1 MMREFVRMGAG
12 NLWRLKLRTGLT
24 AAGVAIGIGA
34 MVSML
39 SFAFGMQRNV
49 VAQFR
54 SLGLFHTLNVM
65 PRSAGESAEFG
76 LFRTGDPDDP
86 DAPPIERRRHRAQ
99 EQVRE
104 MTWEE
109 SEGRAAD
116 SSAAVLDD
124 ASLRSIA
131 AIPGVALVYPQDTFD
146 AYVEWRGHGTDAS
159 AQTLPARFVQTRT
172 LGHLIAGRF
181 FTSDSARE
189 AVVSRRL
196 LKRLGD
202 DPDSI
207 VGDTLHLRVAGRAL
221 LAREF
226 LRQTLP
232 RMGLAPQIQ
241 ALVEQMAERFLAG
254 LGASETQVVVC
265 GVADLSGGWGFRLQ
279 DLLVPPNVAAGLDR
293 LSFSDPIEL
302 LARLSAPSA
311 AGFPLAIVT
320 VDERADHRAVREA
333 IEAMGFRVLSFVD
346 QFEEMRRGFLIF
358 DAMVGVIGFIALV
371 VASLGIVNTMVMSI
385 LERTREIGIL
395 KSLGA
400 EDRQI
405 RLLFLVETALIGL
418 VGSLLGLLLGWVISR
433 IGSLVVRRIMIAQE
447 VPPMEM
453 FHLPFLMILGAIAF
467 GIGVSLAA
475 GLYPAARAARIDPVQ
490 ALRRE

>member
-1 MMREFVRMGAG
+1 MMREFARMGAG
-12 NLWRLKLRTGLT
+12 NLWRLKLRTALT

-54 SLGLFHTLNVM
+54 SLGLFHTLHVM
-65 PRSAGESAEFG
+65 PRAAGERAALGPGGSD
-76 LFRTGDPDDP
+76 DPDDP
-86 DAPPIERRRHRAQ
+86 DARPIERRRQRAQ

-104 MTWEE
+104 MAWEE
-109 SEGRAAD
+109 SQGRGAD

-124 ASLRSIA
+124 ASLRRIA
-131 AIPGVALVYPQDTFD
+131 AIPGVSLVYPQDTFD
-146 AYVEWRGHGTDAS
+146 ARVEWRGHAIDAS
-159 AQTLPARFVQTRT
+159 AQTLPARFVQTRA
-172 LGHLIAGRF
+172 LGRAVAGRF
-181 FTSDSARE
+181 FASDSARE

-196 LKRLGD
+196 LRRMNVE
-202 DPDSI
+202 PDSI
-207 VGDTLHLRVAGRAL
+207 VGDTLRLRVAGRGD

-232 RMGLAPQIQ
+232 RLSLGPQVQ
-241 ALVEQMAERFLAG
+241 VMVEQMAERFLVG

-265 GVADLSGGWGFRLQ
+265 GVADLEGGWGFRLQ
-279 DLLVPPNVAAGLDR
+279 DLLVPPQVAAGLDR
-293 LSFSDPIEL
+293 ISFSDPIEL
-302 LARLSAPSA
+302 LAQLSAPGA
-311 AGFPLAIVT
+311 VGFPLAVVT
-320 VDERADHRAVREA
+320 VEERADHRAVREA

-346 QFEEMRRGFLIF
+346 QFEDMRRGFLIF

-400 EDRQI
+400 EDGQI
-405 RLLFLVETALIGL
+405 RLLFLVESALIGL
-418 VGSLLGLLLGWVISR
+418 VGSILGLLLGWVITR

-447 VPPMEM
+447 VPPMEV
-453 FHLPFLMILGAIAF
+453 FHLPFMLILGAIAF